1 MNLRK
6 PGNMRKGT
14 NAASTLRSAI
24 ALSLAISFLAE
35 AAAPEAVRGKNV
47 MYVGGT
53 IANLPEG
60 TMGGINTKD
69 EKALVFESEK
79 GKFQIP
85 YENVTSLEYGQKA
98 GRRLGVAITL
108 TLWALL
114 SKKRKHFL
122 TIGFT
127 DANDK
132 PQGVVLEIPKGSAKS
147 TIMII
152 EVRSGK
158 KVEYES
164 EEARAHVHG

>member
-1 MNLRK
+1 MK
-6 PGNMRKGT
+6 
-14 NAASTLRSAI
+14 SVV
-24 ALSLAISFLAE
+24 ALLVICSFLAE
-35 AAAPEAVRGKNV
+35 TSTFAKVTGREV

-60 TMGGINTKD
+60 AIGDIDTKN
-69 EKALVFESEK
+69 EKALVFRSGSGTFE
-79 GKFQIP
+79 IP
-85 YENVTSLEYGQKA
+85 YENITSLEYGQKA
-98 GRRLGVAITL
+98 GRRLGVALTL

-132 PQGVVLEIPKGSAKS
+132 PQGVVLEIPKGTVKS
-147 TIMII
+147 TITVI

-164 EEARAHVHG
+164 EEARKHVHG

>member
-1 MNLRK
+1 
-6 PGNMRKGT
+6 MRSG
-14 NAASTLRSAI
+14 I
-24 ALSLAISFLAE
+24 ALLLACSLLVETCALAK
-35 AAAPEAVRGKNV
+35 ATGKEV

-53 IANLPEG
+53 IPNLPEG
-60 TMGGINTKD
+60 AMGDIDTKS
-69 EKALVFESEK
+69 EKALTFVSNKGRFE
-79 GKFQIP
+79 IP
-85 YENVTSLEYGQKA
+85 YENITSLEYGQKA
-98 GRRLGVAITL
+98 GRRLGVAVTL

-132 PQGVVLEIPKGSAKS
+132 PQGVVLEVPKGTVKA
-147 TIMII
+147 TITII
-152 EVRSGK
+152 EARSGK

>member
-1 MNLRK
+1 
-6 PGNMRKGT
+6 MRKC
-14 NAASTLRSAI
+14 
-24 ALSLAISFLAE
+24 
-35 AAAPEAVRGKNV
+35 AAALLICTFFLEATALCKVSGKEV

-60 TMGGINTKD
+60 TIGSLDTTN
-69 EKALVFESEK
+69 EKIFLFKSEK
-79 GKFQIP
+79 GGFEIP
-85 YENVTSLEYGQKA
+85 YENITSLEYGQKA

-108 TLWALL
+108 NLWALL

-127 DANDK
+127 DENDK
-132 PQGVVLEIPKGSAKS
+132 PQGVVLEIPKGTVKS
-147 TIMII
+147 TIVIL